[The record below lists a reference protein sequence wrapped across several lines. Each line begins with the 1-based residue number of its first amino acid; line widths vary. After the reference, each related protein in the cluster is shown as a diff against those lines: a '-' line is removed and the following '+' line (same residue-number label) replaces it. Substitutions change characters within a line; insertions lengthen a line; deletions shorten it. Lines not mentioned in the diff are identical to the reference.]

1 MLSKY
6 NPDININ
13 LSTANPDDIRTSI
26 MTNITSPSDRAY
38 ALSYLND
45 IIDNQEYINSL
56 KVGKSDDDKF
66 GFDTYNAIISLSD
79 LPSNKY
85 SKTYSKYVNQIFRNS
100 SAIRQYFNNDDVYNF
115 IY

>member
-1 MLSKY
+1 
-6 NPDININ
+6 
-13 LSTANPDDIRTSI
+13 
-26 MTNITSPSDRAY
+26 MTNITNPSDRAY

-85 SKTYSKYVNQIFRNS
+85 SKTYSKYVNQIFGDS
-100 SAIRQYFNNDDVYNF
+100 SAIRQYFNNDDVYNSF
-115 IY
+115 INAIGGEKKSC